1 MPTGGLLRIETQGSP
16 TEPGSLALVMKAWAA
31 FRSLPGSVTKSV
43 KLSHL
48 KNAAKLY
55 RLSTAFAA
63 FWVCLVSAPEARA
76 CRDDGGD
83 GRGGA
88 ACSDVYVQAGAGSD
102 GERAGRDSQTVRP
115 PARPATCPCAR
126 QTLRAMCTVPTAARC
141 GSAPRVRR
149 RLQSRAEDIARDS
162 GELGQEAT
170 TELMD
175 KLEGQM
181 GQLIELQHE
190 VRDRQ
195 HRQYRQ
201 YWQYWQYRQYWQYWQ
216 Y

>member
-115 PARPATCPCAR
+115 PARLQLAPARAR
-126 QTLRAMCTVPTAARC
+126 LSAPDSPRAPHVARC
-141 GSAPRVRR
+141 PLPLGSGPRVRR

-201 YWQYWQYRQYWQYWQ
+201 YWQYWQYWQY
-216 Y
+216 